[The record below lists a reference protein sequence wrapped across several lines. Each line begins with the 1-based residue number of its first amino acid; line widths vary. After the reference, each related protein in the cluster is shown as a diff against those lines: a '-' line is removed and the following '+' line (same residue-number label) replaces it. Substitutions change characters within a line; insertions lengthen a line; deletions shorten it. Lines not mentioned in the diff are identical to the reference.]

1 MKQNA
6 LIITVFILL
15 STFNAKSQT
24 TIGSNETPETYET
37 LRIDGDKKGLRLPRL
52 SDLERKTLTDTKI
65 NISAEKKAAAKG
77 LTIFNTSSETIEF
90 WDGDEWRLLSNELSF
105 NNGLTSDGSASPIKA
120 KLGGTL
126 LKEDT
131 KIVQQDNNMSF
142 KTGDG
147 IFSINTN
154 ALHLDKS
161 NVIHDKLDRFYVDT
175 VLSVDNKNITFK
187 TGSSGF
193 KVNNGVFEVVDD
205 KTSITGKFQYKDGNE
220 SLAVAGKDLILR
232 AKDSNGKANWE
243 ILEPTVS
250 SKSFEITQPSGT
262 PDGSL
267 ANSVFATDTWV
278 PITNSISLEKG
289 KWLIFG
295 RLVTYTATKTS
306 TASYMNLLRIVK
318 DGTETLY
325 TSMTLP
331 ERKTSDGNENWG
343 SYCVP
348 QALFFLDASNDAS
361 YHVEFRT
368 KQTKTWRT
376 TISWVGPQYFYAIKI
391 ND

>member
-1 MKQNA
+1 MKKNA

-24 TIGSNETPETYET
+24 TIGSNETPKLYET
-37 LRIDGDKKGLRLPRL
+37 LRIDGDKKGLRLSRL
-52 SDLERKTLTDTKI
+52 SNQERKTLTDTEI
-65 NISAEKKAAAKG
+65 NISPAKKAAAKG
-77 LTIFNTSSETIEF
+77 LTIFNTTSKTIEF
-90 WDGDEWRLLSNELSF
+90 WDGDEWRLLSNALSF
-105 NNGLTSDGSASPIKA
+105 SNGLSSDDSDSLLKA
-120 KLGGTL
+120 KLGNTL
-126 LKEDT
+126 EEDT
-131 KIVQQDNNMSF
+131 KIEQQGHNMSF

-147 IFSINTN
+147 ALSINTN
-154 ALHLDKS
+154 ALHTDKS
-161 NVIHDKLDRFYVDT
+161 NVIHDKLDRFFVDT

-187 TGSSGF
+187 TGNSGF
-193 KVNNGVFEVVDD
+193 SVNNDVFKVVDD
-205 KTSITGKFQYKDGNE
+205 KVNIKGHFQYKDGNE
-220 SLAVAGKDLILR
+220 PLAVAGKDLILR
-232 AKDSNGKANWE
+232 AKDNSGKANWE
-243 ILEPTVS
+243 VLEPTVS
-250 SKSFEITQPSGT
+250 SKSFEIIQPSGT

-267 ANSVFATDTWV
+267 ANSVFTTDTWV

-306 TASYMNLLRIVK
+306 TTSYMNLLRIVK

-361 YHVEFRT
+361 YHIEFLT